1 MILDQIVS
9 DKKRR
14 LPEHKRCVSETD
26 LALSAA
32 AYFLA
37 RYTKVTG
44 VAAYLLSGIAA
55 YAGGYLLY
63 ELIKRIPVIRWCVI
77 GEKKERKHVQR

>member
-1 MILDQIVS
+1 MKAKS
-9 DKKRR
+9 YYKKITLFDFR
-14 LPEHKRCVSETD
+14 
-26 LALSAA
+26 
-32 AYFLA
+32 
-37 RYTKVTG
+37 

>member
-1 MILDQIVS
+1 MF
-9 DKKRR
+9 
-14 LPEHKRCVSETD
+14 HY

-32 AYFLA
+32 AYFLD
-37 RYTKVTG
+37 RYTEVTG
-44 VAAYLLSGIAA
+44 GAAYLLSGIAA

-77 GEKKERKHVQR
+77 GEKKERKHVQG